1 MKCTIYQSKHFLQ
14 SIILFICFGFYTQ
27 TVYSQ
32 AKTGVKLLAKED
44 YEGAFAAFQTDL
56 NSDGYEKIVSQY
68 NIAQIYM
75 SEAYANK
82 ANDSAYVYIVKAEK
96 NYNAVPYDNKK
107 KVQKIDA
114 NVKNIKRLK
123 REIAKAAAKMAEETA
138 TIDAYNHFLTFY
150 KGAER
155 VAESKIE
162 KLRNIAAYKTAV
174 EIGQAQAF
182 EDLLATYKDSYKKK
196 NKNLYV
202 KIQKK
207 HFEHYMREK
216 SWDAYDDFAEKFTY
230 NVYVRD
236 SMKTNFDKV
245 RAKGNLQAYKDFIMQ
260 YSESL
265 FVKIAVDSIAAE
277 TLKSNNIED
286 YDYFV
291 GMYPKQEDC
300 DDLWL
305 KFYDLY
311 KRKNGKESIK
321 VFKYTYVDFPRPEVV
336 DAELKKNDSESEK
349 RAWMMTK
356 SKNGFEDYHTFIN
369 EFPLT
374 DHLQDAVEGMYKII
388 VKDSVISQHEYF
400 LDAFP
405 KHARSEEMWERLYG
419 MTSDQFGDN
428 AILVFDKK
436 YPDFPFKNKL
446 KADKKAIIEKRKAK
460 KK

>member
-1 MKCTIYQSKHFLQ
+1 MC
-14 SIILFICFGFYTQ
+14 IIFYTQ
-27 TVYSQ
+27 NAYSQ
-32 AKTGVKLLAKED
+32 AKTGVKLLAKQD
-44 YEGAFAAFQTDL
+44 YDGAFAAFQADL
-56 NSDGYEKIVSQY
+56 NSDGYEKIVAQY
-68 NIAQIYM
+68 NIAQIYATK
-75 SEAYANK
+75 EYANHV
-82 ANDSAYVYIVKAEK
+82 NDSAYAYIVKAEK
-96 NYNAVPYDNKK
+96 AYNAVPYDNKK

-123 REIAKAAAKMAEETA
+123 REIAKAAAKYAEETA
-138 TIDAYNHFLTFY
+138 NINAYNHFLTYY

-155 VAESKIE
+155 VAETKIE
-162 KLRNIAAYKTAV
+162 KKRNIAAYKMAL
-174 EIGQAQAF
+174 EAGKAQAF
-182 EDLLATYKDSYKKK
+182 EDLLTTYKDSYKKK
-196 NKNLYV
+196 NKDLYI

-207 HFEHYMREK
+207 HFEHYVREK
-216 SWDAYDDFAEKFTY
+216 SWDAYDDFANKFAY

-245 RAKGNLQAYKDFIMQ
+245 RAKGTLQAYKDFIMQ

-277 TLKSNNIED
+277 TLKSNSIDD
-286 YDYFV
+286 YEYFV

-311 KRKNGKESIK
+311 KRKHGKESIK
-321 VFKYTYVDFPRPEVV
+321 VFKYTYTDFPQPEVV
-336 DAELKKNDSESEK
+336 DADLNKHDTEAEK

-356 SKNGFEDYHTFIN
+356 SKNNFEDYHTFIN

-374 DHLQDAVEGMYKII
+374 EHLQEAEEGMYKII
-388 VKDSVISQHEYF
+388 VQDSIISQHEYF

-419 MTSDQFGDN
+419 MTFDQFGDN

-446 KADKKAIIEKRKAK
+446 EADKKAIIEKRKANAKAK